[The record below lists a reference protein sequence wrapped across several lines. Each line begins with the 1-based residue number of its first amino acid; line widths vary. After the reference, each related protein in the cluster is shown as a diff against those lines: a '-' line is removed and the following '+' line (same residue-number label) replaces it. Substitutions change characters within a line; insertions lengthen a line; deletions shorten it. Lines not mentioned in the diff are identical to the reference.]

1 MNEDFFK
8 LIEQYDTITIFG
20 HIYPDGDCYGSE
32 IGLRE
37 TLRHFYPN
45 KKIYALGSGFKR
57 RPKDFPGMDEVDDE
71 TIKNSLAIIVD
82 LAGLDRLEDKRATT
96 ALALAKVDHHIFQQA
111 FGVVDIVKEDY
122 VSATLILAEM
132 LIDHFGYVP
141 KSAAGPLL
149 LGLITDSGRFL
160 YQPIDSK
167 ILITAAKLAEC
178 GASFKE
184 IYDVLYLVEEKSLR
198 FKGYIFL
205 NYLKHP
211 SGIAYMV
218 LSKEKLAEFGY
229 DSNSAAGFVN
239 SIASIEGMKVWV
251 FFTEGQ
257 DGIVRVELRSSGFPV
272 QPIAVH
278 FGGGGH
284 LCASGCRLDKLEKY
298 QEVID
303 YIAQEIE
310 KGE

>member
-45 KKIYALGSGFKR
+45 IKIYALGSGFKR

-122 VSATLILAEM
+122 VSA
-132 LIDHFGYVP
+132 
-141 KSAAGPLL
+141 
-149 LGLITDSGRFL
+149 
-160 YQPIDSK
+160 
-167 ILITAAKLAEC
+167 
-178 GASFKE
+178 
-184 IYDVLYLVEEKSLR
+184 
-198 FKGYIFL
+198 
-205 NYLKHP
+205 N
-211 SGIAYMV
+211 
-218 LSKEKLAEFGY
+218 
-229 DSNSAAGFVN
+229 
-239 SIASIEGMKVWV
+239 
-251 FFTEGQ
+251 
-257 DGIVRVELRSSGFPV
+257 
-272 QPIAVH
+272 
-278 FGGGGH
+278 
-284 LCASGCRLDKLEKY
+284 
-298 QEVID
+298 
-303 YIAQEIE
+303 
-310 KGE
+310 